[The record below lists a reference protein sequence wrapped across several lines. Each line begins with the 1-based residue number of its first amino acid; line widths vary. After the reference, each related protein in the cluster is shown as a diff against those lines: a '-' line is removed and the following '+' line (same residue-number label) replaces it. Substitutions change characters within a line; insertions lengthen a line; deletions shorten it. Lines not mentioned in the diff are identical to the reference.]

1 MSQEELLYRAY
12 LEYRKAS
19 STDAELQRF
28 LEVVKTS
35 NQENDTIILTKH
47 KCNIDLDWVV
57 AIEEGLVFIEKA
69 IREERQFIT
78 SEGEVIEIEKV
89 KSVSRETVEHL
100 AKHSELITRVTDN
113 EDLTPDKLYTVEK
126 LTDYAIYE
134 NRFLYMVLCYL
145 RDFISIRYD
154 KIVEK
159 VTTYVAN
166 TKMDKKVSF
175 KKQKLEF
182 NLTVNDLIVDDPIM
196 IENNPSKDILRRVD
210 ILLQNVLLLLKTPLM
225 VEVSK
230 APMLRPPVTKT
241 NVLKMNKNFKGALA
255 LYEYVS
261 AYTKDGY
268 EIIEYKDIMN
278 PFNPETSGD
287 FAEIAALVSFLT
299 YEHGNGLRKQYQKR
313 YEELIEEERVKERI
327 KFEEQVKKVQR
338 QVLENKT
345 GYEEYILLLE
355 QRNRLL
361 EKDSILLEESKKEIL
376 ELTQEIKN
384 LNNDLKQVDKLKEEL
399 ETTRQ
404 DFINEITDLKV
415 LHNEQITNI
424 NTEWTIKLEEVKE
437 NHKKQKLELE
447 ESYGNQINS
456 LRNQISETNEAYA
469 KKDSELREAQNSYQ
483 LAINERLVL
492 LAELNGIRKRYNLP
506 ELNEDNFTSEDRFKE
521 LEEEL
526 KAFTKFFNDV
536 WKKTKPKIKQRV
548 FRDHPY
554 VPKIKK

>member
-19 STDAELQRF
+19 STDSELQRF
-28 LEVVKTS
+28 LEVVKTT
-35 NQENDTIILTKH
+35 NQENDSLILTKN
-47 KCNIDLDWVV
+47 KCNIDLDWVE
-57 AIEEGLVFIEKA
+57 AIEEGLVFIDKA

-89 KSVSRETVEHL
+89 KTVSRETVEHL
-100 AKHSELITRVTDN
+100 AKHSELITRVTEN

-159 VTTYVAN
+159 VTTYVAD
-166 TKMDKKVSF
+166 TKMIKKVSF

-182 NLTVNDLIVDDPIM
+182 NLSAHDVIIDDPIM
-196 IENNPSKDILRRVD
+196 IENNPSKDILKRVD

-241 NVLKMNKNFKGALA
+241 NVLKMNKNFKGVLA
-255 LYEYVS
+255 LYEYIT

-268 EIIEYKDIMN
+268 EIIEYKDTMN

-299 YEHGNGLRKQYQKR
+299 YEHGNGLRKQYHKR
-313 YEELIEEERVKERI
+313 YEELMEEEKVKERLR
-327 KFEEQVKKVQR
+327 FEEQVKKVQR
-338 QVLENKT
+338 QVLEKKT

-355 QRNRLL
+355 QRNRML
-361 EKDSILLEESKKEIL
+361 EKDSIQLEESKKEIL
-376 ELTQEIKN
+376 ELNQEIRN
-384 LNNDLKQVDKLKEEL
+384 LNNDLKIVDELKQEIDEQ
-399 ETTRQ
+399 RQ
-404 DFINEITDLKV
+404 EFINEITDLKV
-415 LHNEQITNI
+415 QHNEQLTKV
-424 NTEWTIKLEEVKE
+424 NTDWTIKLEEEKE
-437 NHKKQKLELE
+437 TYKKQKVEIE
-447 ESYGNQINS
+447 ESYGNQITG
-456 LRNQISETNEAYA
+456 LRKQINDTNEAYA
-469 KKDSELREAQNSYQ
+469 KKDSELREAKHSYE

-506 ELNEDNFTSEDRFKE
+506 ELNEDNFTSEERFKE

-536 WKKTKPKIKQRV
+536 WKKTKPKIKQKV

>member
-19 STDAELQRF
+19 STDSELQRF
-28 LEVVKTS
+28 LEVVKTT
-35 NQENDTIILTKH
+35 NQENDSLILTKN
-47 KCNIDLDWVV
+47 KCNIDLDWVE
-57 AIEEGLVFIEKA
+57 AIEEGLVFIDKA

-100 AKHSELITRVTDN
+100 AKHSELITRVTEN

-159 VTTYVAN
+159 VTTYVAD
-166 TKMDKKVSF
+166 TKMTKKVSF

-182 NLTVNDLIVDDPIM
+182 NLSAHDVIIDDPIM
-196 IENNPSKDILRRVD
+196 IENNPSKDILKRVD

-241 NVLKMNKNFKGALA
+241 NVLKMNKNFKGVLA
-255 LYEYVS
+255 LYEYIT

-268 EIIEYKDIMN
+268 EIIEYKDTMN

-299 YEHGNGLRKQYQKR
+299 YEHGNGLRKQYHKR
-313 YEELIEEERVKERI
+313 YEELMEEEKVKERLR
-327 KFEEQVKKVQR
+327 FEEQVKKVQR
-338 QVLENKT
+338 QVLEKKT

-355 QRNRLL
+355 QRNRML
-361 EKDSILLEESKKEIL
+361 EKDSIQLEESKKEIL
-376 ELTQEIKN
+376 ELNQEIRN
-384 LNNDLKQVDKLKEEL
+384 LNNDLKIVDELKQEIDEQ
-399 ETTRQ
+399 RQ
-404 DFINEITDLKV
+404 EFINEITDLKV
-415 LHNEQITNI
+415 QHNEQLTKV
-424 NTEWTIKLEEVKE
+424 NTEWTIKLEEEKE
-437 NHKKQKLELE
+437 TYKKQKVEIE
-447 ESYGNQINS
+447 ESYGNQITG
-456 LRNQISETNEAYA
+456 LRKQINDTNEAYA
-469 KKDSELREAQNSYQ
+469 KKDSELREAKHSYE

-506 ELNEDNFTSEDRFKE
+506 ELNEDNFTSEERFKE

-536 WKKTKPKIKQRV
+536 WKKTKPKIKQKV

>member
-19 STDAELQRF
+19 STDSELQRF
-28 LEVVKTS
+28 LEVVKTT
-35 NQENDTIILTKH
+35 NQENDSLILTKN
-47 KCNIDLDWVV
+47 KCNIDLDWVE
-57 AIEEGLVFIEKA
+57 AIEEGLVFIDKA

-100 AKHSELITRVTDN
+100 AKHSELITRVTEN

-159 VTTYVAN
+159 VTTYVAD
-166 TKMDKKVSF
+166 TKMIKKVSF

-182 NLTVNDLIVDDPIM
+182 NLSAHDVIIDDPIM
-196 IENNPSKDILRRVD
+196 IENNPSKDILKRVD

-241 NVLKMNKNFKGALA
+241 NVLKMNKNFKGVLA
-255 LYEYVS
+255 LYEYIT

-268 EIIEYKDIMN
+268 EIIEYKDTMN

-299 YEHGNGLRKQYQKR
+299 YEHGNGLRKQYHKR
-313 YEELIEEERVKERI
+313 YEELMEEEKVKERLR
-327 KFEEQVKKVQR
+327 FEEQVKNALK
-338 QVLENKT
+338 
-345 GYEEYILLLE
+345 LLL
-355 QRNRLL
+355 
-361 EKDSILLEESKKEIL
+361 K
-376 ELTQEIKN
+376 
-384 LNNDLKQVDKLKEEL
+384 
-399 ETTRQ
+399 
-404 DFINEITDLKV
+404 
-415 LHNEQITNI
+415 
-424 NTEWTIKLEEVKE
+424 
-437 NHKKQKLELE
+437 
-447 ESYGNQINS
+447 
-456 LRNQISETNEAYA
+456 
-469 KKDSELREAQNSYQ
+469 
-483 LAINERLVL
+483 
-492 LAELNGIRKRYNLP
+492 
-506 ELNEDNFTSEDRFKE
+506 
-521 LEEEL
+521 
-526 KAFTKFFNDV
+526 
-536 WKKTKPKIKQRV
+536 
-548 FRDHPY
+548 
-554 VPKIKK
+554 

>member
-28 LEVVKTS
+28 LEVVKTA
-35 NQENDTIILTKH
+35 NQEDDLIILTKH
-47 KCNIDLDWVV
+47 KCNINLDWVE

-100 AKHSELITRVTDN
+100 AKHSELITRVTEN

-159 VTTYVAN
+159 VTTYVAD
-166 TKMDKKVSF
+166 TKMAKKVSF

-182 NLTVNDLIVDDPIM
+182 NLSIHDLIVDDPIM
-196 IENNPSKDILRRVD
+196 IENNPSKDILKRVD

-241 NVLKMNKNFKGALA
+241 NVLKMNKNFKGVLA
-255 LYEYVS
+255 LYEYIS
-261 AYTKDGY
+261 AYTQDGY
-268 EIIEYKDIMN
+268 EIIEYKDTMN

-287 FAEIAALVSFLT
+287 FAEIAALTSFLT
-299 YEHGNGLRKQYQKR
+299 YEHGNGLRKEYHKR
-313 YEELIEEERVKERI
+313 YEELLEEERTKERQ
-327 KFEEQVKKVQR
+327 KFEDQVRKVQR
-338 QVLENKT
+338 QVAESKM

-361 EKDSILLEESKKEIL
+361 EKDSIQLEESKKEIL
-376 ELTQEIKN
+376 ELMQEIKN
-384 LNNDLKQVDKLKEEL
+384 LNNDLKIVDELKAEIESN
-399 ETTRQ
+399 RQ
-404 DFINEITDLKV
+404 EYINEISDLKA
-415 LHNEQITNI
+415 LHNEQVVNVS
-424 NTEWTIKLEEVKE
+424 NEWSIKLEEAKE
-437 NHKKQKLELE
+437 NFKKQKVDLEASL
-447 ESYGNQINS
+447 GNQI
-456 LRNQISETNEAYA
+456 TNLTKQVNDSHEAFA
-469 KKDSELREAQNSYQ
+469 RKDSELREAKFSYQ
-483 LAINERLVL
+483 QAIDERLVL

-506 ELNEDNFTSEDRFKE
+506 ELNAENFTSEERFKE

-526 KAFTKFFNDV
+526 KAFTKFFNEV
-536 WKKTKPKIKQRV
+536 WKKTKPKIKERV